1 MADDT
6 YAATL
11 LPQVDECFHDQVER
25 LGVEAAEAFVNENHG
40 PASASILNG
49 ITA

>member
-1 MADDT
+1 
-6 YAATL
+6 